1 MNYIL
6 DNFLK
11 IYASIT
17 DEVTK
22 EEKKLPGTM
31 NLIEIMNRHHLENAH
46 SDVIA
51 HLINPDE
58 GHKHLEYGNS
68 FIQMINKKLIES
80 HQKEIP
86 FIYVD
91 IDEIKYVHREEVTYN
106 KRRIDILIKTES
118 AFIIIENK
126 IDANDQPEQMID
138 YINDIL
144 RKDEDGDKEREIF
157 CIYLTKFEKQISDD
171 SLKEE
176 EKKYIQGYL
185 NLTYSDILNWISTLK
200 TREDEHVLRAAL
212 IQYKDV
218 LEGLIKRRTT
228 IDRKS
233 TITKKLI
240 KYFYNQPEKLEL
252 ASMLKLLVECRNSK
266 DFNDKRILVEVA
278 LPLVI
283 YIKFVLDVKNR
294 LCNSEDLQKKH
305 SLEQKLNNGDF
316 KLFCC
321 NTYFESEKEWIENVM
336 NTQKD
341 FGISWQSP
349 NPDVERYFMFAN
361 AGHSSGF
368 NGYIFKKVIPQRKF
382 YDSYNEKTDKGKR
395 TEEPVKFVND
405 ALLGNY
411 YSEKTLT
418 AIVENN
424 FIKLIKK
431 MNNKW

>member
-31 NLIEIMNRHHLENAH
+31 NLIEIMNRHHLENEH
-46 SDVIA
+46 SNVIA
-51 HLINPDE
+51 YLIDPKKN
-58 GHKHLEYGNS
+58 HKHPEYGDL
-68 FIQMINKKLIES
+68 FISMLNKTLKDSNQEIIDYHEGELEIETVS
-80 HQKEIP
+80 
-86 FIYVD
+86 
-91 IDEIKYVHREEVTYN
+91 RENPTIEN
-106 KRRIDILIKTES
+106 RRLDILIET
-118 AFIIIENK
+118 ATTFIIIENK
-126 IDANDQPEQMID
+126 IKAKDQSEQMIS
-138 YINDIL
+138 YIKDI
-144 RKDEDGDKEREIF
+144 ERRNQQLGKRIF
-157 CIYLTKFEKQISDD
+157 CVYLTPEKRAISED
-171 SLKEE
+171 SLKEN
-176 EKKYIQGYL
+176 EKENYIDGYL

-240 KYFYNQPEKLEL
+240 EYFYNQPEKLEL

-278 LPLVI
+278 LPMVI

-294 LCNSEDLQKKH
+294 LCNSDELQKKH
-305 SLEQKLNNGDF
+305 SLEQKLNNSDF

-336 NTQKD
+336 STQKD

-361 AGHSSGF
+361 AGPSSAF
-368 NGYIFKKVIPQRKF
+368 NGYIFKKSIPQRIF
-382 YDSYNEKTDKGKR
+382 YEPYNEKTDKGRR

-405 ALLGNY
+405 TLLKNC
-411 YSEKTLT
+411 YSEKILM

-424 FIKLIKK
+424 FIKLIKN